1 MPSEKMLRRIGVI
14 LITATAVVAG
24 CGAGND
30 SNGSGSKGSD
40 SANGAEASQ
49 PTANT
54 AAKKGL
60 KLVRIGNFDAPVY
73 VASPPGD
80 KRRIFIVEQP
90 GRIRVM
96 RGGKLLKRAFLNI
109 RSKVSYQGGEDERG
123 LLSIAF
129 APDYQTSRKFYINY
143 TNNSGDTRVVEYQT
157 SSSNADRAN
166 KGSARV
172 LLKIKQPYANHNG
185 GQLQFG
191 PDKLLYIGMGD
202 GGDGGDPDNHAQ
214 RLSSW
219 LGKMLRID
227 PAPSGGKPYTVPSS
241 NPFVGKSG
249 ARPEIYSYGLRN
261 PWRFSFDSKTKA
273 LYIGDVGQN
282 KYEELDYTADGKA
295 KGANFGWSVYEG
307 RSRYRDDISA
317 PNSIKPILIT
327 KLSVG
332 NCSIIGGYVVK
343 DKNVSALK
351 GRYVFGDYCKP
362 SLRSLK
368 VKNGKATSQKTY
380 KLKVSRLSS
389 FGVDAR
395 NRIYATSLDG
405 PVYRI
410 SSR

>member
-1 MPSEKMLRRIGVI
+1 MLRRTGVI

-24 CGAGND
+24 CGAGSDSND
-30 SNGSGSKGSD
+30 SGLKDTDAAKG
-40 SANGAEASQ
+40 EETTQ
-49 PTANT
+49 PNAGT

-60 KLVRIGNFDAPVY
+60 KLVRIGTFDAPVY
-73 VASPPGD
+73 VTAPPNE
-80 KRRIFIVEQP
+80 KRRVFIVEQP
-90 GRIRVM
+90 GRIKVR
-96 RGGKLLKRAFLNI
+96 RGGKLLKRSFLNI
-109 RSKVSYQGGEDERG
+109 RSKVRFDGEQG
-123 LLSIAF
+123 LLSMAF
-129 APDYQTSRKFYINY
+129 APDYKTSRKFYVNY

-157 SSSNADRAN
+157 SSGNADRAN

-172 LLKIKQPYANHNG
+172 LLKIKQPYENHNG

-191 PDKLLYIGMGD
+191 PDGLLYIGMGD
-202 GGDGGDPDNHAQ
+202 GGSGGDPDNNAQ
-214 RLSSW
+214 RLGSW

-249 ARPEIYSYGLRN
+249 AKPEIYSYGLRN

-273 LYIGDVGQN
+273 LYIGDVGQE
-282 KYEELDYTADGKA
+282 KYEELDYTVEGKA
-295 KGANFGWSVYEG
+295 KGANFGWPAFEG
-307 RSRYRDDISA
+307 RSRYRDDVSA
-317 PNSIKPILIT
+317 PNSVKPILVT
-327 KLSVG
+327 KWSVG

-343 DKNVSALK
+343 DKNVPALN
-351 GRYVFGDYCKP
+351 GRYVFGDFCKP

-368 VKNGKATSQKTY
+368 VKNGKATSLKTH
-380 KLKVSRLSS
+380 KLKVSQLSS

-395 NRIYATSLDG
+395 NRVYATSLDG

>member
-1 MPSEKMLRRIGVI
+1 MLRRLSAFMIAGV
-14 LITATAVVAG
+14 AVIAG
-24 CGAGND
+24 CGAGSD
-30 SNGSGSKGSD
+30 STNSGSKDGND
-40 SANGAEASQ
+40 AKGVEASQ

-60 KLVRIGNFDAPVY
+60 KLVRIGDFDVPVY
-73 VASPPGD
+73 VDAPPND

-90 GRIRVM
+90 GRIKVR
-96 RGGKLLKRAFLNI
+96 RGGKLLKRSFLDI
-109 RSKVSYQGGEDERG
+109 RSKVSFDGERG
-123 LLSIAF
+123 LLSMAF
-129 APDYQTSRKFYINY
+129 APDYESSRKFYVNY

-172 LLKIKQPYANHNG
+172 LLKIKQPYENHNG

-191 PDKLLYIGMGD
+191 PDGLLYIGMGD
-202 GGDGGDPDNHAQ
+202 GGSGGDPDNNAQ
-214 RLSSW
+214 RLGSW

-273 LYIGDVGQN
+273 LYIGDVGQD

-295 KGANFGWSVYEG
+295 KGANFGWSAYEG
-307 RSRYRDDISA
+307 RSRFRDDVSA
-317 PNSIKPILIT
+317 PNSVKPILVT
-327 KLSVG
+327 KLSAG
-332 NCSIIGGYVVK
+332 NCSIMGGYVVHN
-343 DKNVSALK
+343 KNIPALN
-351 GRYVFGDYCKP
+351 GRYIFGDFCKP
-362 SLRSLK
+362 NLRSLK
-368 VKNGKATSQKTY
+368 VKNGKATSLKTH
-380 KLKVSRLSS
+380 KLKVSQLSS